1 MLNKL
6 NFMSNFGAR
15 VFLPSVF
22 RPIFEVVVRKKK
34 KLPPLRGHGGFA
46 PFKLGCSDFSRQKHT
61 KNKKQAA
68 KTRAQHTQ

>member
-15 VFLPSVF
+15 VFLPRVF

-34 KLPPLRGHGGFA
+34 KLPPLREA
-46 PFKLGCSDFSRQKHT
+46 PMLQTPVSEK
-61 KNKKQAA
+61 KNG
-68 KTRAQHTQ
+68 